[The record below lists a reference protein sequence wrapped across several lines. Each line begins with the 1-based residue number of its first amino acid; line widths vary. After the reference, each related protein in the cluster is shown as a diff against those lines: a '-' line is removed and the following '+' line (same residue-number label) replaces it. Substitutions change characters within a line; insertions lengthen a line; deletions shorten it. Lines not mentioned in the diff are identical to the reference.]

1 MEGYSCNVTNCSK
14 KLSAAERIK
23 IKDLSNAIALDS
35 AVTDDTPLMI
45 TPDFYAE
52 LDVHNEKSKDKDY
65 KKYVIVDQAGNKY
78 TTGSESFWTAF
89 KDIATELAKATEEGE
104 DVGDY
109 AIEVYR
115 LPSKNYAGKS
125 FLTCSLA

>member
-1 MEGYSCNVTNCSK
+1 MEGYSCNVTSCSK
-14 KLSAAERIK
+14 KLSAPERIK

-35 AVTDDTPLMI
+35 AETADTPLII

-65 KKYVIVDQAGNKY
+65 KKYVIVDTAGNKY

-89 KDIATELAKATEEGE
+89 KDIAGELAKATEEGE